1 MNSSHVMEMPIIG
14 IFSDEGSAVGDS
26 WKVVD
31 YPRLRQTVKSLQ
43 PDLMMEQKLPFY
55 SQIEHR

>member
-1 MNSSHVMEMPIIG
+1 MEMPIIG